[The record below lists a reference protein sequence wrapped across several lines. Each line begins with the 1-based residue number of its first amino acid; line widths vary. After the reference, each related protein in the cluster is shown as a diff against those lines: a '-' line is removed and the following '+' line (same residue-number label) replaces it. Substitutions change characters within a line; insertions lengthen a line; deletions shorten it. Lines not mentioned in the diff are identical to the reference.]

1 MRRRGRRVICAA
13 AIGLGITPAPE
24 LLSRKY
30 RVVACEMPGCA
41 ASAKNMRTRDM
52 AELAQTMV
60 AAAQAVPPLP
70 DLELRASIGD
80 RRYAKTPLLNAAGVH
95 AARG

>member
-30 RVVACEMPGCA
+30 RVVACEMPGCG

-70 DLELRASIGD
+70 DLELRASRQVT
-80 RRYAKTPLLNAAGVH
+80 RRRWCRVYQAQGPPQLP
-95 AARG
+95 